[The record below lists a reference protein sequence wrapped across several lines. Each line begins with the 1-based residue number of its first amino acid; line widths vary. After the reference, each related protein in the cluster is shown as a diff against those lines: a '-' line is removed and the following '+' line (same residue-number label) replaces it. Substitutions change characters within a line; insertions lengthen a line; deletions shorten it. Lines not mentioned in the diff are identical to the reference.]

1 MIAGAFFILL
11 LTHSCREVTSWTML
25 TTVRPRSNSSSSQR
39 RAQSQQDAEAA
50 AAVPSFVSSDPK
62 QESPSLRPL
71 YESEYTQVLTT
82 ISLVPIATQL
92 RAAYDQHFQD
102 PRQPVSF

>member
-1 MIAGAFFILL
+1 
-11 LTHSCREVTSWTML
+11 ML
-25 TTVRPRSNSSSSQR
+25 TTVRPQSNSSSSQR
-39 RAQSQQDAEAA
+39 RAQSQQDGASAEAA

-71 YESEYTQVLTT
+71 YESEYTQVLST
-82 ISLVPIATQL
+82 ISLVPIAKQL